1 MTLWRT
7 EFWAR
12 MERHLGASYADSFS
26 RDYVIEAL
34 GGRTVRQALDDGYDT
49 VVVWRA
55 VCDVLDLPA
64 RER

>member
-12 MERHLGASYADSFS
+12 MERHLGAAYADSFS

-34 GGRTVRQALDDGYDT
+34 GGRTVQQALAAGYDT

-55 VCDVLDLPA
+55 VCEALQLPD
-64 RER
+64 RDR

>member
-1 MTLWRT
+1 MALWRT

-12 MERHLGASYADSFS
+12 MERHLGAAYADSFA
-26 RDYVIEAL
+26 RDYVFDAL
-34 GGRTVRQALDDGYDT
+34 GGRTVHQALADNYDP

-55 VCDVLDLPA
+55 VCDALQLPD

>member
-1 MTLWRT
+1 MTLWRA
-7 EFWAR
+7 EFWSR
-12 MERHLGASYADSFS
+12 MEKHLGAAYADSFS

-34 GGRTVRQALDDGYDT
+34 GSRSVRQALADGYDT

-55 VCDVLDLPA
+55 VCEVLQLPD